1 MIKKIT
7 LLLLCLLLSLN
18 LAVASAQESNY
29 QPINLHV
36 QDGDIRVLL
45 ESLATL
51 ANVNMVLDDSVKG
64 NITVK
69 LQNINFTEALELIT
83 KSKGLAVDY
92 RNGTYIVASKE
103 NLSKNYSQ
111 LRIIKLNYA
120 KASELKTSLTNVVP
134 AETLNIDDATNT
146 IIFNGSNEQEQKLR
160 AALVDLDVPVRQ
172 ITLEAKVVSIG
183 REDSKDL
190 GVQWQWD
197 NLPRDLNT
205 EMVGGDSG
213 ETIYDGTIKFA
224 SHYAFKFNAVLN
236 ASIAKGN
243 AKVLATPKITTL
255 PGKEAAIFIGDNI
268 PVITRSVLNGETTE
282 TVEYIEAGIKLTY
295 TAHIA
300 NDNMIT
306 AKVHTEVST
315 PTLVSELKNYKV
327 SSRKADTTVRLRNGE
342 TLVIGGLIGEE
353 EMKVM
358 SKIPFLGDL
367 PILGSLFKNNST
379 RKTNTEVIIF
389 LTPQIID

>member
-7 LLLLCLLLSLN
+7 LLLVCLMLSLN
-18 LAVASAQESNY
+18 LTVASAQENSY

-36 QDGDIRVLL
+36 QDGDIRILL

-64 NITVK
+64 TITVK
-69 LQNINFTEALELIT
+69 LQNVNFTEALELIT
-83 KSKGLAVDY
+83 KSKGLAADY

-111 LRIIKLNYA
+111 LKIIKLNYA

-134 AETLNIDDATNT
+134 AETINIDDPTNT

-172 ITLEAKVVSIG
+172 ISLEAKVVSIS

-205 EMVGGDSG
+205 ETVSGDSG

-224 SHYAFKFNAVLN
+224 SHYAFKYNAILN

-300 NDNMIT
+300 SDNMIT

-327 SSRKADTTVRLRNGE
+327 SSRKADTTVRLKNGE

-353 EMKVM
+353 EMKSL
-358 SKIPFLGDL
+358 SKIPLLGDL
-367 PILGSLFKNNST
+367 PILGSLFKNHSN
-379 RKTNTEVIIF
+379 RKNKTEVIIF